1 MGLIKRVGKNETIR
15 GSLCWLAAQ
24 YIRLVE
30 VTGRWETIGGHIPAA
45 YWDQGKPF
53 ILAFWHGR
61 LLMMSKCWRST
72 VPIHMLISQHRDG
85 KLIART
91 VSHFGIG
98 SIEGST
104 SRGGAAAL
112 RSIMRVLKEGGCIG
126 ITPDGPR
133 GPLMHASAGMI
144 NIARLSGCPIIPVCY
159 SSTSRRL
166 LKSWD
171 RFAVTFPFSRGIFL
185 WGEPIHVPKDLDDA
199 GVEQARLHVQ
209 AAMVAQAAEADRM
222 MGVEPVVPA

>member
-1 MGLIKRVGKNETIR
+1 MGLVKEIGKNERIR
-15 GSLCWLAAQ
+15 GTLCWIAAQ
-24 YIRLVE
+24 YIRLVWA
-30 VTGRWETIGGHIPAA
+30 TGRWDMVRADIPKQ

-61 LLMMSKCWRST
+61 LLMMMKIWRDGM
-72 VPIHMLISQHRDG
+72 PIHMLISGHRDG

-91 VSHFGIG
+91 SAHFGIG
-98 SIEGST
+98 SIEGSS
-104 SRGGAAAL
+104 SRGGAQAL
-112 RSIMRVLKEGGCIG
+112 RTIIKTLKGGNCIG

-133 GPLMHASAGMI
+133 GPRMHASAGMI
-144 NIARLSGCPIIPVCY
+144 NIARMSGCPIIPACY

-185 WGEPIHVPKDLDDA
+185 WGDPIEVPKDLDEA
-199 GVEQARLHVQ
+199 GVEEMRLKVQ
-209 AAMVAQAAEADRM
+209 AIMVAQAAEADRM
-222 MGVEPVVPA
+222 MGVEPVEPA

>member
-1 MGLIKRVGKNETIR
+1 MGLIKRIGRNERIR
-15 GSLCWLAAQ
+15 GTLCWLASL

-30 VTGRWETIGGHIPAA
+30 ATGRWQVIGGYIPAA
-45 YWDQGKPF
+45 YWNQGKPF

-61 LLMMSKCWRST
+61 LLMMSKCWRGN

-112 RSIMRVLKEGGCIG
+112 RIILRTLKTGGCIG

-133 GPLMHASAGMI
+133 GPRMHAAAGMI

-171 RFAVTFPFSRGIFL
+171 RFAVTFPFSRGVFL
-185 WGEPIHVPKDLDDA
+185 WGDPIEVPKDLDEA
-199 GVEQARLHVQ
+199 AVEQIRLQVQ
-209 AAMVAQAAEADRM
+209 AIMVAQAAEADRL
-222 MGVEPVVPA
+222 MGVEPVEPA